1 MRGTRTSRARGAG
14 TATRLRTALE
24 VLLAALLAGTV
35 ALLATWLA
43 ERPDARILLD
53 WTAGR
58 SNTLS
63 EATKSA
69 LAKLQEDVAVDVFF
83 TPGEA
88 GRVVAQ
94 AQERTLRLLARL
106 RDDSGG
112 RVSFREHDL
121 ARQAGVDAALARLQE
136 LGLREVVP
144 GGIVVL
150 TQGKRHALLQVNG
163 DLADIDPGDPRGRS
177 GPPRPA
183 RLVAFRGEAAIAG
196 ALLRVS
202 LEESL
207 TVLFSVGHGEPP
219 LDSTGSTGIGGL
231 SQLRSALQGAGFRV
245 DRWSPKETPRVP
257 DACAVLAIVGPEQ
270 PFTDEESEAIAE
282 FVESGG
288 RLVCAPGLS
297 GPGLSANDRGL
308 PALVSRW
315 GIRIETEGIVAEPR
329 ATTSGPLY
337 GSPQCPDVIV
347 GSDGLAPLSPV
358 TESLKRSER
367 YVEMPGS
374 LSLVRTTGPPGAS
387 VITLLTTDD
396 AAWRDQ
402 PDATAGGHDWKPS
415 PGESRGPF
423 ALAMTSVFRPPRTS
437 SARKVASGSALPES
451 RVLCIGAAAAF
462 ANASAEV
469 NRDFLLNGF
478 DWAASR
484 EFLVHVD
491 PESRPA
497 RRIDLA
503 SGRALSNVFWVCVVL
518 LPTTC
523 LLLGLFTNWRRL
535 RR

>member
-1 MRGTRTSRARGAG
+1 MTGANASRARAAG
-14 TATRLRTALE
+14 TGTRFRTALE
-24 VLLAALLAGTV
+24 VVLAALLAGTV

-43 ERPDARILLD
+43 ERPAARFLLD
-53 WTAGR
+53 WSSDR

-63 EATKSA
+63 PAARSA
-69 LAKLQEDVAVDVFF
+69 LAKLEEDVLVDVFF
-83 TPGEA
+83 TLAPGP
-88 GRVVAQ
+88 GVRVVAQ
-94 AQERTLRLLARL
+94 AQEKTLRLLARL
-106 RDDSGG
+106 RDETGG

-121 ARQAGVDAALARLQE
+121 TRQAGVETARGRLAE

-144 GGIVVL
+144 GGILVFAQGMRHVV
-150 TQGKRHALLQVNG
+150 LQVNG
-163 DLADIDPGDPRGRS
+163 DLADIDPGDPRGEQ

-183 RLVAFRGEAAIAG
+183 RLVVFRGEAAMTG

-202 LEESL
+202 AGDSKQI
-207 TVLFSVGHGEPP
+207 LFSVGHGEPA
-219 LDSTGSTGIGGL
+219 LEATGIGGL
-231 SQLRSALQGAGFRV
+231 SLLRVALEGGGFRV
-245 DRWSPKETPRVP
+245 DRWSSKDAPRVP
-257 DACAVLAIVGPEQ
+257 ESCAVLAILGPEQ
-270 PFTDEESEAIAE
+270 PFTGEEAEAIAE

-288 RLVCAPGLS
+288 RLVCAPAS
-297 GPGLSANDRGL
+297 GGGASPDRGL
-308 PALVSRW
+308 QALVGKW
-315 GIRIETEGIVAEPR
+315 GIGIETEGVVAEPR

-347 GSDGLAPLSPV
+347 SSDGLAPLSPV

-367 YVEMPGS
+367 YVEMPASAS
-374 LSLVRTTGPPGAS
+374 LARTTGPPGAS

-396 AAWRDQ
+396 AAWRDL
-402 PDATAGGHDWKPS
+402 PDATPSGHDWKPS
-415 PGESRGPF
+415 PGEARGPF

-451 RVLCIGAAAAF
+451 RVLCVGSVLAF
-462 ANASAEV
+462 ANACAEA

-491 PESRPA
+491 PESRAA
-497 RRIDLA
+497 RRIDLS
-503 SGRALSNVFWVCVVL
+503 SGRALSNVFWVSVVL
-518 LPTTC
+518 LPATC